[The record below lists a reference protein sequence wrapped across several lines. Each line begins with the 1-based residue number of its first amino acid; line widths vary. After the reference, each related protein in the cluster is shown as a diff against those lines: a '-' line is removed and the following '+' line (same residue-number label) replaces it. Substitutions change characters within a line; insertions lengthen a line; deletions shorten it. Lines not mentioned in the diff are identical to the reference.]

1 MDIKNAVILAV
12 IQGLTEFL
20 PVSSSGHLV
29 IVRELLHVEEAV
41 LSFDILMHLG
51 TLVSVLLVFREDVKA
66 LINAVAGIVVDIFR
80 GDCIRSAVSKD
91 SYRKVA
97 IFIIIASAPAAVMG
111 MVLKPFVYM
120 LFSSKLAV
128 GIFLIATGTVL
139 WLGEYSSRSRIEPAG
154 LTVWKSLCI
163 GIAQGFAIA
172 PGFSR
177 SGATISTGLFVGLSK
192 EDAARFSFLLSIPVI
207 LGAGL
212 LELRDVDALGFV
224 TGSRVPILLAFI
236 ASIVSGYLAIRL
248 VLTVVKRRRLTI
260 FAVYTWI
267 LGMAVIIWSV
277 A

>member
-1 MDIKNAVILAV
+1 MARVTLDDNKRARKHAKTTNEKFRYPGILGVVTITLGILA
-12 IQGLTEFL
+12 
-20 PVSSSGHLV
+20 
-29 IVRELLHVEEAV
+29 
-41 LSFDILMHLG
+41 
-51 TLVSVLLVFREDVKA
+51 LVSLYMELHGPVGA
-66 LINAVAGIVVDIFR
+66 A
-80 GDCIRSAVSKD
+80 AVSYTHLMKD
-91 SYRKVA
+91 GYRKIAVS
-97 IFIIIASAPAAVMG
+97 IIIASVPAAVMG
-111 MVLKPFVYM
+111 MVFKPLVYM

-128 GIFLIATGTVL
+128 GVFLVATGTVL

-260 FAVYTWI
+260 FAVYTLSLI
-267 LGMAVIIWSV
+267 HI
-277 A
+277 